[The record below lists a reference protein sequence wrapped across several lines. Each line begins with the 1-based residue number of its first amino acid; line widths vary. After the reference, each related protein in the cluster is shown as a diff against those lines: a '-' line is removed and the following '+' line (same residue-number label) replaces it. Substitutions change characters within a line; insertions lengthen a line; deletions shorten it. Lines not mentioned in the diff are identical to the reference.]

1 MILTYLR
8 SSSIGTYAMCPQKYL
23 FTYVLGMKDKDN
35 GKAIMGSTTH
45 KVLELLGKQ
54 RIAQLNKKRSFEDEE
69 FGKIGHSKWSIE
81 HFNELAHA
89 YYEKLYPGIM
99 PHNSKKITLEWSHLA
114 VTRLDGEM
122 DPRNQNVHAV
132 EEFFEVEVPHD
143 WAKYYYKVGD
153 EVIEGRLGLKGTVD
167 LIVKEDDVFF
177 HIMDYKGLPIDTP
190 IPTPSGW
197 TTMGE
202 LKVGDIVY
210 DQYGLKTK
218 VVVKSSQT
226 EKPCYK
232 ITFDDTSVAIC
243 DHEHYWEL
251 HDGSVVQIH
260 EMEPGDKIRVAGP
273 IECDHLDLPIDPYTL
288 GIWLGDGRNRSGEIT
303 SGDKFIFDE
312 ISRRGFEIGV
322 NSEKRNVNCES
333 RTIIGLT
340 KVLRGMNLLNNKHIP
355 EIYFRASYE
364 QRLDLLRGLM
374 DSDGSANAVR
384 KHCVFMNCREQLS
397 DDVKR
402 LLLTLGQRP
411 LKSKTKAIGF
421 GLKVNAFPVSF
432 RPNNICPFLLPD
444 KAKKIYGWGPGRSN
458 VRVIKKIE
466 SVEPR
471 ITQCISVDSP
481 DETYLCT
488 ENMIPTHNTGRRYN
502 WATDKVKTYDCLA
515 NDKQL
520 LLYYYA
526 LRLKYPEK
534 HFYISIYYINDYKI
548 DKVDVP
554 GGVFTFAFD
563 DGDFKKAEAMI
574 KEQFETIRDDKFPR
588 VISKTCNHFKCQR
601 LCAFSQIIPEISPDV
616 PACIFIR
623 NEIERIGLDAVTEK
637 YADLSRM
644 KVYSGGGRN
653 EVKLELKD

>member
-81 HFNELAHA
+81 YFNELAHA

-167 LIVKEDDVFF
+167 LILKEDDVFF
-177 HIMDYKGLPIDTP
+177 HICDYK
-190 IPTPSGW
+190 
-197 TTMGE
+197 
-202 LKVGDIVY
+202 
-210 DQYGLKTK
+210 
-218 VVVKSSQT
+218 
-226 EKPCYK
+226 
-232 ITFDDTSVAIC
+232 
-243 DHEHYWEL
+243 
-251 HDGSVVQIH
+251 
-260 EMEPGDKIRVAGP
+260 
-273 IECDHLDLPIDPYTL
+273 
-288 GIWLGDGRNRSGEIT
+288 
-303 SGDKFIFDE
+303 
-312 ISRRGFEIGV
+312 
-322 NSEKRNVNCES
+322 
-333 RTIIGLT
+333 
-340 KVLRGMNLLNNKHIP
+340 
-355 EIYFRASYE
+355 
-364 QRLDLLRGLM
+364 
-374 DSDGSANAVR
+374 
-384 KHCVFMNCREQLS
+384 
-397 DDVKR
+397 
-402 LLLTLGQRP
+402 
-411 LKSKTKAIGF
+411 
-421 GLKVNAFPVSF
+421 
-432 RPNNICPFLLPD
+432 
-444 KAKKIYGWGPGRSN
+444 
-458 VRVIKKIE
+458 
-466 SVEPR
+466 
-471 ITQCISVDSP
+471 
-481 DETYLCT
+481 
-488 ENMIPTHNTGRRYN
+488 TGRRYN

-526 LRLKYPEK
+526 LRLKYPDK

-563 DGDFKKAEAMI
+563 DSDFKKAEAMI

-601 LCAFSQIIPEISPDV
+601 LCAFSQIIPEISPDI

-623 NEIERIGLDAVTEK
+623 SEIERIGIDAVTEK